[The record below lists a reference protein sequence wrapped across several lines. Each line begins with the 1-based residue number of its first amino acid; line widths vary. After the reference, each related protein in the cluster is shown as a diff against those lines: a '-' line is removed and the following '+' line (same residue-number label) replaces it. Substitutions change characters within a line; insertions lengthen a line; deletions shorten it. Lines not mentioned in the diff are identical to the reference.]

1 MGMCPSR
8 YVYTM
13 RGRPAP
19 RFCPRDVFISVWLSF
34 GNTAL
39 DLSGTAAFGMSLTL
53 RCEAVLVV

>member
-1 MGMCPSR
+1 
-8 YVYTM
+8 M

-53 RCEAVLVV
+53 LRCEAVLVV